1 MIRHIIRNL
10 PGNTSGMSSAEF
22 AMVLPLLLIFL
33 FGMVDTGRF
42 LWEFNEAEKATQVGA
57 RMAIVTNVLSPG
69 LRDEDYAGKTFGGKV
84 LKPGDSIPAAALDT
98 MVCNSTGCSCPN
110 GNGACPDPGTFDS
123 ATFSALVTR
132 MKQIYPAIES
142 ENVEVRY
149 SGSGFGTAATP
160 SVGAGPEVMEISPLV
175 TVSLKDMQFR
185 PITTFLF
192 ATINMPTFSTTLSSE
207 DASGTFSN

>member
-1 MIRHIIRNL
+1 MIRAIRNL
-10 PGNTSGMSSAEF
+10 PLNTSAMSSAEF

-33 FGMVDTGRF
+33 FGMIDTGRF

-57 RMAIVTNVLSPG
+57 RMAIVTNVLSSG
-69 LRDEDYAGKTFGGKV
+69 LRDEDYAGKTFSGKV
-84 LKPGDSIPAAALDT
+84 LKPGDRIPAAALDT
-98 MVCNSTGCSCPN
+98 MVCDSTGCECPN

-123 ATFSALVTR
+123 ATFSTLVTR
-132 MKQIYPAIES
+132 MKQIYPGIES

-160 SVGAGPEVMEISPLV
+160 SAGGGPEVMEISPLV